1 MKEQI
6 YSMIGMYPAPQLMS
20 GMYIR
25 YRCIYSQS
33 RMLSDAVG
41 YRETCNS
48 ALSIYRI
55 PSYYS

>member
-25 YRCIYSQS
+25 HSRIYTQNG
-33 RMLSDAVG
+33 MISDTVG
-41 YRETCNS
+41 YKRVIRN
-48 ALSIYRI
+48 A
-55 PSYYS
+55 